1 MRRGFV
7 VRDVEG
13 PAQVVVAFFRK
24 GYVRIGQP
32 DGILRASVQ
41 PFHRIGQ
48 VQEYLVVSEFQQ
60 DLGVLNWLYNDIVT
74 PTCHYLDEQ
83 GILVKTT
90 EGIDPDYL
98 EKEFLRIKK

>member
-32 DGILRASVQ
+32 EA
-41 PFHRIGQ
+41 
-48 VQEYLVVSEFQQ
+48 
-60 DLGVLNWLYNDIVT
+60 LGED
-74 PTCHYLDEQ
+74 Q
-83 GILVKTT
+83 
-90 EGIDPDYL
+90 EGIGVQC
-98 EKEFLRIKK
+98 F